1 VAVADDAASER
12 ALGLVSEL
20 RRAGHAVD
28 IDTRGG
34 SLKSQMKR
42 ADKSGARFA
51 MVLGPDELST
61 RTAELKPL
69 RGGEP
74 RRVAFEE
81 IASALKDAQPKG

>member
-1 VAVADDAASER
+1 MRLISEI
-12 ALGLVSEL
+12 
-20 RRAGHAVD
+20 RRRGFWVD
-28 IDTRGG
+28 FDPRGG

-74 RRVAFEE
+74 RRVAFDE